1 MNLLKILNHRFLE
14 KNFNF
19 YILIFLSGMIAR
31 SFIALNYGDK
41 VLENEWK
48 ILVYNLYNFNSF
60 SMLKFDDFFGAIY
73 LSFPHKH
80 LIISKYNNSY
90 F

>member
-60 SMLKFDDFFGAIY
+60 SMLKFDDFCPQSLDATNLRLFY
-73 LSFPHKH
+73 LFTCPY
-80 LIISKYNNSY
+80 IWN
-90 F
+90 

>member
-1 MNLLKILNHRFLE
+1 MNLLKILNNKFLE

-60 SMLKFDDFFGAIY
+60 SMLKFDDFFVPNCVIY
-73 LSFPHKH
+73 
-80 LIISKYNNSY
+80 SY
-90 F
+90 KRT